1 MGHSPGANWILTPY
15 DPKGKPLDVILNDK
29 TYMSIETSR
38 LDRIEEK
45 LDRVVET
52 LQMLARIDERQ
63 DSLEQRINRHEL
75 RLDGIEDD
83 QQETAEA
90 MAKSQGRGMLLER
103 GAWIVFAAAVSVSAQ
118 IF

>member
-1 MGHSPGANWILTPY
+1 MT
-15 DPKGKPLDVILNDK
+15 
-29 TYMSIETSR
+29 IETSR

-90 MAKSQGRGMLLER
+90 MAKAQGRGMIVER
-103 GAWIVFAAAVSVSAQ
+103 GAWILFAAAVSVSAQ